1 MDSFS
6 LKLAAPLIEDA
17 SLHLVNLSIK
27 TNSFSSFWKHQLI
40 FPHHKKDDKPL
51 VKNYRPV
58 SHLVE
63 VGQLVEKAVYSQVVD
78 YFHRNKLFHKNH
90 HGGLANH
97 STSTALVQI

>member
-1 MDSFS
+1 MKKLKFGKSSGVYNVDSFS

-78 YFHRNKLFHKNH
+78 HLK
-90 HGGLANH
+90 
-97 STSTALVQI
+97 TTAHPLP